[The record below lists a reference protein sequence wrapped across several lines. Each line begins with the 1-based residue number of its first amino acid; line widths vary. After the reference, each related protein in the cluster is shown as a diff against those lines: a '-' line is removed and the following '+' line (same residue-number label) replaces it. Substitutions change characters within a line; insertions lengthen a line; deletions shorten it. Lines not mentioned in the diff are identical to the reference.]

1 MKDMFWH
8 CVRLPMNILTID
20 HHIRQQDYVP
30 YIKWLEV
37 FFCYDF
43 INIIIDEE
51 EDIVLVNY
59 WVWSQLRPF
68 HYQNNFF

>member
-1 MKDMFWH
+1 MKDMLWH
-8 CVRLPMNILTID
+8 CVRLPMNMVTID
-20 HHIRQQDYVP
+20 HCIGQQYYVP

-51 EDIVLVNY
+51 EDIVLE
-59 WVWSQLRPF
+59 
-68 HYQNNFF
+68 